1 MSYLLD
7 TNICVYFLN
16 GQFELDQKIGRVG
29 EYNCFVSEIT
39 VLELL
44 YGVVHSDS
52 SRREQNRKRM
62 EDFIDAFGVR
72 VLPIRPAF
80 EAFAIQK
87 SKLPKAGTPISDFDL
102 LIGCTALINGLT
114 LATRNVKEMNRIE
127 GLIIENWTNPLQL
140 R

>member
-52 SRREQNRKRM
+52 SRREQNRK
-62 EDFIDAFGVR
+62 EWKI
-72 VLPIRPAF
+72 L
-80 EAFAIQK
+80 
-87 SKLPKAGTPISDFDL
+87 
-102 LIGCTALINGLT
+102 
-114 LATRNVKEMNRIE
+114 
-127 GLIIENWTNPLQL
+127 
-140 R
+140 